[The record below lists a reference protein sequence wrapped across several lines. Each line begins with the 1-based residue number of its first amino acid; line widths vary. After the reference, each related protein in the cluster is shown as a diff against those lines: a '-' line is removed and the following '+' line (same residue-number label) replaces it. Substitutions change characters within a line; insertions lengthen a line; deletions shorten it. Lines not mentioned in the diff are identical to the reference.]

1 MGSLLTRHKTL
12 FVGLI
17 VLVAGGA
24 FALGAAHAPEQLVKG
39 ASVIAPTIT
48 ATPTAQPTV
57 TLTSTVT
64 LTPTPTATLTPT
76 PTHSLAP
83 KQSTIQSVHPTA
95 AQSGLSNDRYYTNVD
110 GDQVHSPAYSNDNS
124 VPAGA
129 SALCGDGT
137 YSFSQHRSGT
147 CSHHG
152 GVSQWL

>member
-1 MGSLLTRHKTL
+1 MGSLWMKHKTL
-12 FVGLI
+12 LVGLGALFVGGI
-17 VLVAGGA
+17 VT
-24 FALGAAHAPEQLVKG
+24 LGATHTAGTLVKG

-48 ATPTAQPTV
+48 ATPTAQPSV
-57 TLTSTVT
+57 TPALTAT
-64 LTPTPTATLTPT
+64 LTPTPTATLTPV
-76 PTHSLAP
+76 P
-83 KQSTIQSVHPTA
+83 KRSVVPAQSTIQSVHPTVV
-95 AQSGLSNDRYYTNVD
+95 QSGLSNDRYYTNSD
-110 GDQVHSPAYSNDNS
+110 GDQVHSPAYSNDSS

>member
-1 MGSLLTRHKTL
+1 MGSLLTKHKTL

-17 VLVAGGA
+17 TLVAGGLLTLSA
-24 FALGAAHAPEQLVKG
+24 EHAPAALVKG
-39 ASVIAPTIT
+39 VSVIAPTIT

-57 TLTSTVT
+57 N
-64 LTPTPTATLTPT
+64 LTPTVTPT

-83 KQSTIQSVHPTA
+83 KQSTIQSTQPTA

-110 GDQVHSPAYSNDNS
+110 GDQVHSPAYSNDSS

-147 CSHHG
+147 CSRHG